1 MHDNKIGGKQR
12 NYAAPVNKLVSSGR
26 EGSIFSNVL
35 PSSCFPTAS
44 LERDAIIVLWRNLE
58 KDSSSNSLFL
68 QAINVVLIEII
79 PFLQATAIITH
90 KR

>member
-1 MHDNKIGGKQR
+1 MHDNKNGEKQR

-35 PSSCFPTAS
+35 PSSCFRKAS
-44 LERDAIIVLWRNLE
+44 RDTIVVLWRNLE
-58 KDSSSNSLFL
+58 KDCSSNSLFL

-79 PFLQATAIITH
+79 PFLQATAMFTH
-90 KR
+90 KM

>member
-12 NYAAPVNKLVSSGR
+12 NYAGPVNKLVSSGR

-35 PSSCFPTAS
+35 PSSCFRKES
-44 LERDAIIVLWRNLE
+44 RDANIVLWRNLE
-58 KDSSSNSLFL
+58 KKSSSNSLFL

-79 PFLQATAIITH
+79 PFLEATTIVTH

>member
-1 MHDNKIGGKQR
+1 MHDNKNGEKQR
-12 NYAAPVNKLVSSGR
+12 NYAGPVNKLVSSGR

-35 PSSCFPTAS
+35 LSSCFPTAS
-44 LERDAIIVLWRNLE
+44 RDAIIVLWRNLE